1 MDGVDDFAGGVA
13 AEDEAA
19 GGGVLL
25 HGAAESVLG
34 VLGQLIHLS
43 QNQHCR
49 ERGGFKGWREG
60 KIWLNQN
67 GSLTMKAGPEKLK
80 ECKLWQLLNGN

>member
-1 MDGVDDFAGGVA
+1 MDGVDDLAGGVA

-25 HGAAESVLG
+25 HGATEGVLG
-34 VLGQLIHLS
+34 IFGQLIHLG

-49 ERGGFKGWREG
+49 GGGGQGLERR
-60 KIWLNQN
+60 
-67 GSLTMKAGPEKLK
+67 
-80 ECKLWQLLNGN
+80 